1 MQKIIDNIKKKPIS
15 LDQYINDCLYK
26 YKSSYY
32 EKDLIFGPRGDFIT
46 SPYIS
51 SIFGEII
58 AIFIINYFLKK
69 KIFSFK
75 ILEIGAGE
83 GLLAEDIIK
92 TISKFKNIK
101 CQYYII
107 EKSKKLKKIQKNKL
121 SKLKVKWFKSLEDVK
136 IKNCFI
142 VSNELLD
149 AFAVKHFKKINDVW
163 NEKFVKYDF
172 KKKNLIT
179 KYFKITKKNHKIFN
193 FVDKECNFI
202 EFSPD
207 IFKFVTG
214 ISKVLMNSKNNFFLT
229 IDYGYNSE
237 RYRNS
242 LQGLMKHKKVDIF
255 SNQGFV
261 DITYL
266 VNFNL
271 IKSIFQK
278 NKVSNVNISTQ
289 SDFLKKNGIIERF
302 NQSKKLLDSDEKI
315 SKLHLAVNRLINDK
329 KMGSLFKVMTAS
341 NND

>member
-1 MQKIIDNIKKKPIS
+1 MFEQLWLIPLGFVAGILGSIIGLGGGIIIVPI
-15 LDQYINDCLYK
+15 LT
-26 YKSSYY
+26 
-32 EKDLIFGPRGDFIT
+32 FMGF
-46 SPYIS
+46 SPT
-51 SIFGEII
+51 
-58 AIFIINYFLKK
+58 
-69 KIFSFK
+69 
-75 ILEIGAGE
+75 
-83 GLLAEDIIK
+83 LA
-92 TISKFKNIK
+92 
-101 CQYYII
+101 
-107 EKSKKLKKIQKNKL
+107 
-121 SKLKVKWFKSLEDVK
+121 
-136 IKNCFI
+136 
-142 VSNELLD
+142 VSNSL
-149 AFAVKHFKKINDVW
+149 FAVFSNSVASTAMYAKQKRIELSLGWKLGLMAVPGTILGA
-163 NEKFVKYDF
+163 FVSS
-172 KKKNLIT
+172 
-179 KYFKITKKNHKIFN
+179 
-193 FVDKECNFI
+193 

-214 ISKVLMNSKNNFFLT
+214 ISKVLMNCKNNFFLT

-278 NKVSNVNISTQ
+278 NKVSNINISTQ
-289 SDFLKKNGIIERF
+289 SDFLKQNGIIERF

-329 KMGSLFKVMTAS
+329 QMGSLFKVMTAS